1 MTKQGEGTLIWNKTQ
16 PKTNS
21 CVNIVDY
28 QQFFSDSDDSMQL
41 QQSSHAEMMRVL
53 NVLDKT
59 LEPRTFLVG
68 DSLTLADI
76 AVATAALLP
85 FKYVSQVF
93 NIYPI

>member
-1 MTKQGEGTLIWNKTQ
+1 
-16 PKTNS
+16 
-21 CVNIVDY
+21 
-28 QQFFSDSDDSMQL
+28 MQL

-93 NIYPI
+93 MLTFIFLSYLCILFLIL